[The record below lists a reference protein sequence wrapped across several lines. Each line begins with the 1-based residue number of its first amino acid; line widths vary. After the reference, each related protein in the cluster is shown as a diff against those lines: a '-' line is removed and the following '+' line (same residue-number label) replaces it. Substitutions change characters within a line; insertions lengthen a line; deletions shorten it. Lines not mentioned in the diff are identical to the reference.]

1 MPAHAPA
8 PAPDRLP
15 LVANRQ
21 ARRLLLEVQGLAE
34 APGRRLRLGELQ
46 ALVER
51 LGFVQVDSINVVER
65 AHHQILFS
73 RCQTYRPAQLTRL
86 LERER
91 SLFENW
97 THDAAVLPSR
107 FWPWWQP
114 RFQRERE
121 RLAGRWR
128 NWHGTD
134 FEGYIAHVAERIA
147 AEGPLMARDFGGD
160 QPKGRS
166 GSQGAGWWNWHPEKV
181 ALEYLWRTGV
191 LAVSRRVAFQKV
203 YDLAE
208 RVIPDEHRGPAPD
221 PEAFRDWTCRSA
233 LERLVFA
240 TPGEI
245 ARFWDALTPAEATGW
260 CRARLAA
267 GELVE
272 VAVENADGSRRP
284 ALAFAG
290 LPERLAAEPEVCRPP
305 ARLRALSPFDP
316 LLRDRQR
323 LARIFGFDYRI
334 EVFVPAAKRQYG
346 YYVFPLLEGERLVGR
361 ADLKADRQA
370 DTLKVQGLWW
380 EPKLR
385 ASRARQKALE
395 AELER
400 LRRFAGVGEV
410 APA

>member
-1 MPAHAPA
+1 MPS
-8 PAPDRLP
+8 DSLP
-15 LVANRQ
+15 LVTNRQ
-21 ARRLLLEVQGLAE
+21 ARRLLLQAQGLAE
-34 APGRRLRLGELQ
+34 PPNRKLDLASLQ

-65 AHHQILFS
+65 AHHQILFA
-73 RCQTYRPAQLTRL
+73 RNQTYRQKQLTRL

-97 THDAAVLPSR
+97 THDAAILPSR

-114 RFQRERE
+114 RFERERE

-160 QPKGRS
+160 QPKGS
-166 GSQGAGWWNWHPEKV
+166 AGWWNWHPEKV

-191 LAVSRRVAFQKV
+191 LAVAKRVAFQKV

-208 RVIPDEHRGPAPD
+208 RVIPAEHRGPPPD
-221 PEAFRDWTCRSA
+221 GEAFRDWNCRSA

-245 ARFWDALTPAEATGW
+245 ARFWDALSPAEATGW
-260 CRARLAA
+260 CRDALAT

-272 VAVENADGSRRP
+272 VTVEGADGSRRP

-290 LPERLAAEPEVCRPP
+290 LPERLAAEPEVCAPP

-316 LLRDRQR
+316 LIRDRQR
-323 LARIFGFDYRI
+323 LERIFGFDYRI
-334 EVFVPAAKRQYG
+334 EVFVPAPKRRYG
-346 YYVFPLLEGERLVGR
+346 YYVFPLLEGERFVGR

-370 DTLKVQGLWW
+370 DALKIQGLWW
-380 EPKLR
+380 EPKVR
-385 ASRARQKALE
+385 SARGRKTALA
-395 AELER
+395 AELDR
-400 LRRFAGVGEV
+400 LRRFAGVGRV
-410 APA
+410 APLA